1 MSDLNEAGGA
11 PGASSEAEGGAE
23 VEALASLAKKL
34 KLIDDRVAAV
44 VGGYSTGLYLFG
56 AGGLGKSYSVLKK
69 LSELGADYRTF
80 NSRMTAKGLFL
91 ALEKAPDAIHVLE
104 DMERLTNDRDAQGVL
119 RSALWSQADRER
131 TVTWTTS
138 EGERKVAFRG
148 GIIMLANRQLS
159 DLPELRALATRI
171 TVHRME
177 ITYQEMVAL
186 MRSISGKGWSRYQH
200 KLGADECLAVCE
212 YVIAQCQAAGC
223 ELDLRL
229 LDNSCLD
236 YCQWESD
243 NSSCDWRDLV
253 ANRVRQHAAHFRHEI
268 ATLTRD
274 ERLARDRE
282 IARDICARSDDP
294 QERLRLWKEAT
305 GKGHNAFYKRKREC
319 EDSEFDVG

>member
-1 MSDLNEAGGA
+1 MDSDLKGAGGA
-11 PGASSEAEGGAE
+11 PGEFAEAKAEG
-23 VEALASLAKKL
+23 EALASLDKKL
-34 KLIDDRVAAV
+34 KLVDDRVAAV
-44 VGGYSTGLYLFG
+44 VRGYSTGLYLFG
-56 AGGLGKSYSVLKK
+56 AGGLGKSYSVLRR
-69 LSELGADYRTF
+69 LSELEADYRTF

-91 ALEKAPDAIHVLE
+91 ALEKAPDSVHVLE

-138 EGERKVAFRG
+138 EGERRVAFRG

-177 ITYQEMVAL
+177 ITYAETVAL
-186 MRSISGKGWSRYQH
+186 MRDIARKGWRRYQH
-200 KLGADECLAVCE
+200 QLGADECLAVCE
-212 YVIAQCQAAGC
+212 HVIAQCRLAGC
-223 ELDLRL
+223 DLDLRL

-236 YCQWESD
+236 YCQWEANASA
-243 NSSCDWRDLV
+243 CDWRDLV

-268 ATLTRD
+268 ATLSRE

-294 QERLRLWKEAT
+294 QERLRLWREAT

-319 EDSEFDVG
+319 EDPEFNVE